1 MKSFTPAR
9 RLAIALA
16 TAVAT
21 AGLVATA
28 AFASTDAPAAP
39 ADPAA
44 AVPGGHVPAK
54 IGPQDCDSIPSDRDL
69 AVTQTVHQVGVNMGA
84 SPKVMLAGFE
94 AGWVESHMNNLP
106 CGDQDSLGVFQQRP
120 SQGWG
125 TPEQIMDVTYAATQ
139 FFTQAIHNEPLYPE
153 LTAGLLAQ
161 TVQRSC
167 CPERYDQAEGKAN
180 EMLAEVGGLAAR
192 DKR

>member
-1 MKSFTPAR
+1 MTFFTPGR
-9 RLAIALA
+9 RLALA
-16 TAVAT
+16 VTAAVAT

-28 AFASTDAPAAP
+28 AFASTGPDSV
-39 ADPAA
+39 DPAA

-54 IGPQDCDSIPSDRDL
+54 VGPLDCPSIPADRDL
-69 AVTQTVHQVGVNMGA
+69 AVTQTVFQVGTSMGA
-84 SPKVMLAGFE
+84 SSKVMLAGFE

-106 CGDQDSLGVFQQRP
+106 CGDADSLGVFQQRP

-139 FFTQAIHNEPLYPE
+139 FFTQAIQNEPRHPE
-153 LTAGLLAQ
+153 YTAGLLAQ
-161 TVQRSC
+161 SVQRSC

-180 EMLAEVGGLAAR
+180 EMLSEVGGFAAGR
-192 DKR
+192 EQ

>member
-1 MKSFTPAR
+1 MTTFTPAR
-9 RLAIALA
+9 RLALALTA
-16 TAVAT
+16 AVAT

-28 AFASTDAPAAP
+28 ALASPETEAVN
-39 ADPAA
+39 PAA

-54 IGPQDCDSIPSDRDL
+54 IGPEACDSIPPDRDL
-69 AVTQTVHQVGVNMGA
+69 AVTQTVYQVGTSMGA

-125 TPEQIMDVTYAATQ
+125 TPEQIMDVNYAATQ

-153 LTAGLLAQ
+153 LSAGLLAQ

-167 CPERYDQAEGKAN
+167 CPERYDEAEGKAN
-180 EMLAEVGGLAAR
+180 EMLAEVSGVPAGQEQ
-192 DKR
+192 